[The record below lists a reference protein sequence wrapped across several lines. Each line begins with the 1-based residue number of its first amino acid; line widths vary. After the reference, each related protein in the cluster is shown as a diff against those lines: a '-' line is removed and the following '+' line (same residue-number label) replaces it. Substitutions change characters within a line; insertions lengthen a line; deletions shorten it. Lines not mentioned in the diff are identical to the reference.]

1 MPVKDLHEKAFD
13 EGTIVKLE
21 LFEEYAKQW
30 LPTFIMSEHKEVW
43 IFDFFAGT
51 GYDIAGTAGS
61 SIRLLR
67 QIKNQIGNIFQRKI
81 KINVCFN
88 EYDENKYEELVFSS
102 QRFLDDNNDVKR
114 AINVEYR
121 KCDFNELFPKCLSII
136 RTFPS
141 LVYLD
146 QNGIKF
152 IADKFILE
160 LEKTHTTDFLY
171 YISSSYFWRFGN
183 TKAFK
188 NVIDM
193 DMEKVKQN
201 PYKYIHIT
209 ILNHLKSKLPNNSEL
224 SLYPFTIKKQSGMYG
239 IIFGAKH
246 KRAVDKF
253 LHTAW
258 EINQLNGS
266 ANFDIDD
273 DYSKNQ
279 LDLFDG
285 KKLNKIEIFTNKLR
299 EKVLLGKLKTNK
311 EIYNF
316 ALEEGHISQHASK
329 VIKDMK
335 KEGLIDYNE
344 RSPLINYDQV
354 YKNRRILEFKLNR
367 KTP

>member
-1 MPVKDLHEKAFD
+1 MPVKDLHEIAFD

-43 IFDFFAGT
+43 VFDFFAGT

-61 SIRLLR
+61 SIRILR

-88 EYDENKYEELVFSS
+88 EYDDNKHEELVFSC
-102 QRFLDDNNDVKR
+102 QRFLEENKDVGR
-114 AINVEYR
+114 AINVIYR
-121 KCDFNELFPKCLSII
+121 KCDFNDLFPKCLSTIYQY
-136 RTFPS
+136 PS

-160 LEKTHTTDFLY
+160 LEKTNTTDFLY

-183 TKAFK
+183 TKAFR
-188 NVIDM
+188 NVIDI

-201 PYKYIHIT
+201 PYKYIHIA
-209 ILNHLKSKLPNNSEL
+209 ILNHLKCKLPSESAL

-239 IIFGAKH
+239 VIFGAKH

-253 LHTAW
+253 LKTVW
-258 EINQLNGS
+258 DMNQLNGA

-273 DYSKNQ
+273 DNSKIQ

-285 KKLNKIEIFTNKLR
+285 KKLNKIESFTKKLR
-299 EKVLLGKLKTNK
+299 ENVLSGNLKTNM

-316 ALEEGHISQHASK
+316 ALDEGHISQHASQ

-335 KEGLIDYNE
+335 KEGLIDYCE
-344 RSPLINYDQV
+344 KSPLINYDQV
-354 YKNRRILEFKLNR
+354 YKNRRIIEFKLIR
-367 KTP
+367 